1 MTRVKLLLRYSLL
14 SLCLWLNI
22 CATLAQTNRALIVGI
37 SRYPEG
43 SGWENIHAGN
53 DIRLTHSLLAACGY
67 EETNIATLSDAKATK
82 RNIAHALQSLC
93 NATQTGDYV
102 YLHFSCH
109 GQQMMDDNGDEED
122 GLDEA
127 LIPYDAQF
135 WYAPGEYEGQN
146 HLRDDELGEWIRRLR
161 RKAGERGSVTVVL
174 DACHSGTGNR
184 LPEADDYIRGTGY
197 IFAPDDYVPTEGKH
211 PELSLRLKQESGLAP
226 TAVFSACLAEETSF
240 EYFDAYQSRYYG
252 LLTFAFCKTT
262 LGNKDKPLTVRHFAE
277 LLKRKMQI
285 LTANKK
291 KRKQTPYLEYTS
303 IQDSFRIGHQQ

>member
-22 CATLAQTNRALIVGI
+22 CAALAQTNRALIVGI

-43 SGWENIHAGN
+43 SGWENIHASN
-53 DIRLTHSLLAACGY
+53 DT
-67 EETNIATLSDAKATK
+67 
-82 RNIAHALQSLC
+82 
-93 NATQTGDYV
+93 
-102 YLHFSCH
+102 
-109 GQQMMDDNGDEED
+109 
-122 GLDEA
+122 
-127 LIPYDAQF
+127 
-135 WYAPGEYEGQN
+135 
-146 HLRDDELGEWIRRLR
+146 
-161 RKAGERGSVTVVL
+161 
-174 DACHSGTGNR
+174 
-184 LPEADDYIRGTGY
+184 
-197 IFAPDDYVPTEGKH
+197 
-211 PELSLRLKQESGLAP
+211 RLKQESGLAP
-226 TAVFSACLAEETSF
+226 TAVFSACLAEETNF
-240 EYFDAYQSRYYG
+240 EYFDACQSRYYG

>member
-22 CATLAQTNRALIVGI
+22 CAALAQTNRALIVGI

-43 SGWENIHAGN
+43 SGWENIHASN
-53 DIRLTHSLLAACGY
+53 DTRLTHSLLAACGY

-184 LPEADDYIRGTGY
+184 LPEAD
-197 IFAPDDYVPTEGKH
+197 
-211 PELSLRLKQESGLAP
+211 
-226 TAVFSACLAEETSF
+226 
-240 EYFDAYQSRYYG
+240 
-252 LLTFAFCKTT
+252 
-262 LGNKDKPLTVRHFAE
+262 
-277 LLKRKMQI
+277 
-285 LTANKK
+285 
-291 KRKQTPYLEYTS
+291 
-303 IQDSFRIGHQQ
+303 

>member
-1 MTRVKLLLRYSLL
+1 MPLYNRLNKTLIVH
-14 SLCLWLNI
+14 LNI
-22 CATLAQTNRALIVGI
+22 LVCTFKYIIV
-37 SRYPEG
+37 
-43 SGWENIHAGN
+43 
-53 DIRLTHSLLAACGY
+53 
-67 EETNIATLSDAKATK
+67 
-82 RNIAHALQSLC
+82 
-93 NATQTGDYV
+93 
-102 YLHFSCH
+102 F
-109 GQQMMDDNGDEED
+109 
-122 GLDEA
+122 
-127 LIPYDAQF
+127 
-135 WYAPGEYEGQN
+135 
-146 HLRDDELGEWIRRLR
+146 
-161 RKAGERGSVTVVL
+161 
-174 DACHSGTGNR
+174 GNR

-226 TAVFSACLAEETSF
+226 TAVFSACLAEETNF